1 MLLESDSMATHRSS
15 GGGGRLAR
23 EAGSG
28 ESYLI
33 TCLAGSITSVLT

>member
-1 MLLESDSMATHRSS
+1 MLLESDSMATHHSS
-15 GGGGRLAR
+15 VGVAG
-23 EAGSG
+23 EAGNG